1 MKNELT
7 QDEVQRYHK
16 YAYKCRKLGNR
27 PMSKIA
33 WVEQYR
39 EKLANGIIQLYGKPT
54 ERPRHISA
62 TDWRNYRCCNAY
74 RIKTGLPEISVDEYM
89 AEHKGRQG
97 GAKEPREIEVRR
109 STKAASRIREIECKA
124 DAVAIA
130 LRNRE
135 IVEKRLGIKLPTY
148 R

>member
-1 MKNELT
+1 MGNELT
-7 QDEVQRYHK
+7 TDERQRYHK
-16 YAYKCRKLGNR
+16 YAYRCRKLGNR
-27 PMSKIA
+27 PMSQIA

-39 EKLANGIIQLYGKPT
+39 EKVENGIIQLYGKPT
-54 ERPRHISA
+54 ERPRYISA
-62 TDWRNYRCCNAY
+62 EDWRNYRCCNAY

-89 AEHKGRQG
+89 ANHKGRQG
-97 GAKEPREIEVRR
+97 GRKEPREIEVRQV
-109 STKAASRIREIECKA
+109 SKSSNRIREIECTA

-135 IVEKRLGIKLPTY
+135 IVEKRLGIKLPAY

>member
-1 MKNELT
+1 MGDELT
-7 QDEVQRYHK
+7 PDERQRYHK
-16 YAYKCRKLGNR
+16 YAHKCRKLGGR
-27 PMSKIA
+27 PMSQIA

-39 EKLANGIIQLYGKPT
+39 EKVANGIIQLYEKPT
-54 ERPRHISA
+54 ERPRYISA

-89 AEHKGRQG
+89 ADHKGKQG
-97 GAKEPREIEVRR
+97 RKKEPREIEVRQV
-109 STKAASRIREIECKA
+109 SKAAGRIREIECKA

-135 IVEKRLGIKLPTY
+135 IVEKRLGIKLPAY